1 MTTSQF
7 INELTTLLEL
17 SEPLTVDTD
26 LKELSEFDSL
36 SIMSLVAYIHKT
48 FGKQFNARQL
58 NNITTVQSLMELVG
72 LELFDA

>member
-1 MTTSQF
+1 MKTSQF
-7 INELTTLLEL
+7 INELTALLEL
-17 SEPLTVDTD
+17 TDPLTVDTD

-58 NNITTVQSLMELVG
+58 NNITTVQSLMELIG
-72 LELFDA
+72 TESFDA